1 MPDDFRLPP
10 GQQLAARNK
19 WPLVGEPPPQELPV
33 DWTVAVSG
41 LVHRPQTFG
50 LAELR
55 KLPASQRPIDIH
67 CVTRW
72 SKPSVRFTGV
82 LLADLLDVCGRQ
94 PAAKFVRFESY
105 SPRAHDTSLPLDEA
119 LTLETLI
126 AFEVDGAAVSVDHG
140 GPVRVV
146 VPNRYFYK
154 SLKWLRKIELLE
166 RDQLGFWER
175 EAGYHNEA
183 DPWREQRYVAPSL
196 TRLQVRAALK
206 SRDFS
211 GQSLRSMDCRGHDL
225 TGLRANK
232 AVLRDVDFR
241 DCPLS
246 GAQFDGANL
255 TNARFGGA
263 DLRGASFLGADLEG
277 ADYGG
282 ADLRGCNFRGASL
295 FGTSFQ
301 SASDAMPTRVD
312 SQTRFDAQSLD
323 RLMPDELEFLQ
334 RLLRDV
340 GS

>member
-1 MPDDFRLPP
+1 MQDDLRLPP

-19 WPLVGEPPPQELPV
+19 WPLVGEPTPTEFPV
-33 DWTVAVSG
+33 DFSIEIVG
-41 LVHRPQTFG
+41 LVERPQRFT

-55 KLPASQRPIDIH
+55 DLPVGPNAIDIH

-72 SKPSVRFTGV
+72 SKPAVPFVGV
-82 LLADLLDVCGRQ
+82 LLADVLGKCGLQ
-94 PAAKFVRFESY
+94 PAAKFVRFESF
-105 SPRAHDTSLPLDEA
+105 SSRKHDTSLPLREA
-119 LTLETLI
+119 IELGTLL
-126 AFEVDGAAVSVDHG
+126 ALEVDGGPISVEHG

-154 SLKWLRKIELLE
+154 SLKWLRKIELLD
-166 RDQLGFWER
+166 RDRLGFWER

-225 TGLRANK
+225 TGLKARG

-241 DCPLS
+241 DCRIV
-246 GAQFDGANL
+246 GAVFDDANL

-263 DLRGASFLGADLEG
+263 DLRGTSFLRTDLEG
-277 ADYGG
+277 ADFGG
-282 ADLRGCNFRGASL
+282 ADLRGCDFRGASL
-295 FGTSFQ
+295 FGASFRP
-301 SASDAMPTRVD
+301 SDDATTTQVD
-312 SQTRFDAQSLD
+312 AATRFDAESLE
-323 RLMPDELEFLQ
+323 RLMPAEFEFL
-334 RLLRDV
+334 RSLRSAA